1 MRKGVPRRKG
11 AVGCASVPVF
21 CGFQHR
27 LARCLNL
34 ESRWTFTPCEFTGT
48 LCFWGIGQSLC
59 KQSGKEQW
67 THLLAYGEGS
77 GADCRRHVQKLNL
90 LQGQISELS
99 LRSLGESVSA
109 NEEENV
115 DPWQAARASPQEK
128 LQPSK
133 NRWLK
138 YLERDSKELGLK
150 EGGVCFNRQ
159 PSEREKPDPLSS
171 TGLPQKRKWNQS
183 TVQPPCDPDVQDS
196 RNCEVTLKSLKD
208 HSLHSTW
215 SARSSPDCSTWD
227 LPWIS
232 EELSPSFTQDHAG
245 LAGKGRGSSP
255 EDRDTMEL
263 VPQGEPPCPAQQ
275 VRTVSKWEQCLM
287 PLGNSSHLDTEP
299 LTPLQ
304 RGLRP
309 IQAAQAEQGTP
320 RAQTPREEGLC
331 RIPGALQSPQTTH
344 TPMPGPKRLCGRI
357 PEQSQGAGPWAEG
370 APLVKGVQARSSLM
384 RLYDL
389 FKTGE
394 DFDDDL

>member
-1 MRKGVPRRKG
+1 MLHKINSTIFTSLLDTHTSYLLSAFCSLMRQGVPRRKG
-11 AVGCASVPVF
+11 AVGCACVPVF
-21 CGFQHR
+21 CGVFSTG
-27 LARCLNL
+27 C
-34 ESRWTFTPCEFTGT
+34 SREV
-48 LCFWGIGQSLC
+48 IGVRRD
-59 KQSGKEQW
+59 
-67 THLLAYGEGS
+67 TAYGEGS

-99 LRSLGESVSA
+99 FRSLGESVSA

-115 DPWQAARASPQEK
+115 DPWQAAHASPQEK

-138 YLERDSKELGLK
+138 YLERDSEELGLK

-159 PSEREKPDPLSS
+159 PSSEREKPDPLSS
-171 TGLPQKRKWNQS
+171 TGLPRKRKWNQS
-183 TVQPPCDPDVQDS
+183 TVQPPCGPDVQDS

-208 HSLHSTW
+208 HPLHSTW
-215 SARSSPDCSTWD
+215 SARSSPDYSTWD

-232 EELSPSFTQDHAG
+232 EELSPSFTQDRAG
-245 LAGKGRGSSP
+245 LAGKGRGSSR
-255 EDRDTMEL
+255 EDRDTVEL

-287 PLGNSSHLDTEP
+287 PRGNSSHLDTEP

-331 RIPGALQSPQTTH
+331 RIPGARQSPQTTH

-384 RLYDL
+384 RLCDL

>member
-1 MRKGVPRRKG
+1 MAPPQQARVLRCCCCRLFQAHQVKKSLKWTCK
-11 AVGCASVPVF
+11 A
-21 CGFQHR
+21 CGK
-27 LARCLNL
+27 
-34 ESRWTFTPCEFTGT
+34 
-48 LCFWGIGQSLC
+48 
-59 KQSGKEQW
+59 KQSFLQ
-67 THLLAYGEGS
+67 AYGEGS

-99 LRSLGESVSA
+99 LRSLGESISA
-109 NEEENV
+109 NEGENV

-159 PSEREKPDPLSS
+159 PSSEREEPDPLSS
-171 TGLPQKRKWNQS
+171 TGLPRKRKWNQS
-183 TVQPPCDPDVQDS
+183 TVQPPCVPDVQDS

-208 HSLHSTW
+208 H
-215 SARSSPDCSTWD
+215 
-227 LPWIS
+227 
-232 EELSPSFTQDHAG
+232 AG
-245 LAGKGRGSSP
+245 LAGKGRGSSR
-255 EDRDTMEL
+255 EDQDTVEL

-320 RAQTPREEGLC
+320 RAQIPREEGLC

-344 TPMPGPKRLCGRI
+344 TPIPGPKRLCGRI